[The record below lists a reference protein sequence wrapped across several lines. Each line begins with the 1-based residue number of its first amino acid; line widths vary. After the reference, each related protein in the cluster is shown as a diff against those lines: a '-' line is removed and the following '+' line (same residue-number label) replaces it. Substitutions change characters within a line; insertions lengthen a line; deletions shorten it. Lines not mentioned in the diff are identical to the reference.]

1 MKQKTAMTDL
11 LEAIEFFKEVV
22 NKEGEPYFNM
32 VKAVAENLKATTE
45 REQIEEAYKQGCQ
58 DTYGNDEPS
67 SSDPED
73 EKSASDYY
81 QQKYGDEKNTQP

>member
-1 MKQKTAMTDL
+1 MKQKTAIDWL
-11 LEAIEFFKEVV
+11 IEELMYESTEMYNHIKDNPETI
-22 NKEGEPYFNM
+22 E
-32 VKAVAENLKATTE
+32 KAKSMF

-81 QQKYGDEKNTQP
+81 QQKYGDEK

>member
-1 MKQKTAMTDL
+1 MFRD
-11 LEAIEFFKEVV
+11 
-22 NKEGEPYFNM
+22 
-32 VKAVAENLKATTE
+32 
-45 REQIEEAYKQGCQ
+45 QIEEAYKQGCQ